1 MNPWDAAEWKRT
13 AGRAETIYPPPG
25 LPSQINPGVL
35 PMVFDGR
42 TLLDSLDPS
51 KITIATFCSH
61 TSLQLFHG
69 ARKEGFRTLGIAV
82 GEAPRYF
89 EGFPL
94 GRPDEFL
101 VLKSHMELF
110 DRAAELRKKNVIL
123 IPHGSF
129 VEYLGAGNFA
139 DLPLLTFGNRNV
151 LPWESDRSRSKVWLE
166 KAGLQLPR
174 HIGDPRDIIEPVI
187 VKYHGAKGGRGF
199 FIARNY
205 HEFKARIDESKPY
218 TIQEFVLG
226 TRYYIHYFYSP
237 LSNDA
242 YRLSKGSLQMLGA
255 DRRDETNIDE
265 ANRLGSI
272 AELESIGIK
281 PTFVVSGNFPLV
293 VRESLLPKIFRMGE
307 GVVESS
313 LDLFGGMI
321 GPFCLETV
329 VTDQLEFKVF
339 EISARIVAGT
349 NPYIGGSPYTEMIQP
364 DLSTGRRIAQE
375 IKLGAKTG
383 RLAEILS

>member
-1 MNPWDAAEWKRT
+1 
-13 AGRAETIYPPPG
+13 
-25 LPSQINPGVL
+25 
-35 PMVFDGR
+35 MVFDGR
-42 TLLDSLDPS
+42 HLLDDVPA
-51 KITIATFCSH
+51 KDITIATVTSH
-61 TSLQLFHG
+61 TSLQIFHG
-69 ARKEGFRTLGIAV
+69 ARAEGMKTLGICV
-82 GEAPRYF
+82 GEPPRYF
-89 EGFPL
+89 EGFPR

-101 VLKSHMELF
+101 VLKNWQELF
-110 DRAAELRKKNVIL
+110 DRADELRRRNVVL
-123 IPHGSF
+123 VPHGSF
-129 VEYLGAGNFA
+129 VEYLGAHKFL
-139 DLPLLTFGNRNV
+139 DLPFSTFGNRNV
-151 LPWESDRSRSKVWLE
+151 LPWESDRNKSKGWLE
-166 KAGLQLPR
+166 KAGLSLPK
-174 HIGDPRDIIEPVI
+174 HIDDPRDIIQPVI

-205 HEFKARIDESKPY
+205 HEFKARIDETKPY

-237 LSNDA
+237 LRDDA
-242 YRLSKGSLQMLGA
+242 YKLSKGSLQMLGV

-272 AELESIGIK
+272 AELENMGIK

-293 VRESLLPKIFRMGE
+293 IRESLLSKVFKMGE
-307 GVVESS
+307 GVVETS
-313 LDLFGGMI
+313 LPLFGGMI

-349 NPYIGGSPYTEMIQP
+349 NPYIGGSPYTELIEP

-375 IKLGAKTG
+375 IKLGSKLG
-383 RLAEILS
+383 RLSEILS